1 MIVLGFLL
9 QDAEEFAV
17 ENEDI
22 FMQINNLS
30 LSDESSEAKEDT
42 SSKDENDAIITNL
55 GTLWFLINVQQTLL
69 FFGKSSYLHGLI
81 RSYTFI
87 NF

>member
-1 MIVLGFLL
+1 MAHSALTHKSISSIWIVWSTICISLGFLL

-30 LSDESSEAKEDT
+30 ISDEPSEAKED
-42 SSKDENDAIITNL
+42 SNKDENEAIITNL
-55 GTLWFLINVQQTLL
+55 GMA
-69 FFGKSSYLHGLI
+69 Y
-81 RSYTFI
+81 
-87 NF
+87 

>member
-1 MIVLGFLL
+1 MDVMFWGFLL

-30 LSDESSEAKEDT
+30 ISDEPSEAKEH
-42 SSKDENDAIITNL
+42 SSNKDENEAIITNL
-55 GTLWFLINVQQTLL
+55 GMA
-69 FFGKSSYLHGLI
+69 Y
-81 RSYTFI
+81 
-87 NF
+87 

>member
-1 MIVLGFLL
+1 MFLGFLL

-30 LSDESSEAKEDT
+30 ISDEPSSEAKED
-42 SSKDENDAIITNL
+42 SNKDENDAIITNL
-55 GTLWFLINVQQTLL
+55 GMA
-69 FFGKSSYLHGLI
+69 Y
-81 RSYTFI
+81 
-87 NF
+87 

>member
-1 MIVLGFLL
+1 MMFLGFLL

-30 LSDESSEAKEDT
+30 LSDEPSEAKED
-42 SSKDENDAIITNL
+42 SNKDENEAIITNL
-55 GTLWFLINVQQTLL
+55 GMA
-69 FFGKSSYLHGLI
+69 Y
-81 RSYTFI
+81 
-87 NF
+87 

>member
-1 MIVLGFLL
+1 MMFFGFLL

-30 LSDESSEAKEDT
+30 ISDEPSSEAKEDST
-42 SSKDENDAIITNL
+42 NKDENDAIITNL
-55 GTLWFLINVQQTLL
+55 GMA
-69 FFGKSSYLHGLI
+69 Y
-81 RSYTFI
+81 
-87 NF
+87 